1 MRGLASHRNHG
12 RKLVEGVN
20 NAKHHETEPNDE
32 YRQSISGQSR
42 PRADKET
49 RTDGIINWN
58 PAYVV
63 DEVSDTASWLKGTPS
78 GAVTLFSGS
87 TLHVR

>member
-1 MRGLASHRNHG
+1 MRGFTSHRNHG
-12 RKLVEGVN
+12 CKLVEGVN
-20 NAKHHETEPNDE
+20 NHETEPNDE

-42 PRADKET
+42 PRADKEP
-49 RTDGIINWN
+49 RIDGIINWN

-63 DEVSDTASWLKGTPS
+63 DEVSDSASWLRGTPS

-87 TLHVR
+87 TLHAR